1 MCRMGSGLTYQ
12 GTLSLIGF
20 GANRPKCIQSADV
33 EHATSLV
40 DCRIELLLNLL
51 HTYALMGTAADTV

>member
-1 MCRMGSGLTYQ
+1 LTYQ

-20 GANRPKCIQSADV
+20 GANRPKCTQSADV

-40 DCRIELLLNLL
+40 DCWIELLLNLL